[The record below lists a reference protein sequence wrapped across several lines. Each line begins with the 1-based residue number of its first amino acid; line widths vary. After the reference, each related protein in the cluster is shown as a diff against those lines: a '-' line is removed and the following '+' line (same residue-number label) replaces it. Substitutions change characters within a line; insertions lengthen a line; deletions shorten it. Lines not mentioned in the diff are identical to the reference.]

1 MKSIAIMFVKIGD
14 KGVNTS
20 YQIAQQNLSDTYQQA
35 CAIIYQLSRQE
46 QQLLV
51 HHLFDRLTAKNDIN
65 DFQPATY
72 SEAWT
77 LGQDLFGQVGSGDGT
92 LSQQT
97 SAKVKQK
104 LREQHGSD
112 LT

>member
-1 MKSIAIMFVKIGD
+1 MTTPYTV
-14 KGVNTS
+14 
-20 YQIAQQNLSDTYQQA
+20 YQQQNVSDTYQQA

-51 HHLFDRLTAKNDIN
+51 HHLFDRLTAKD
-65 DFQPATY
+65 
-72 SEAWT
+72 EAKDPQTASYADAWV
-77 LGQDLFGQVGSGDGT
+77 LGQALFGQVGSGDGT

-112 LT
+112 IA